1 MKNKNHKLGT
11 ILLSMGQKGLR
22 LGEIL
27 CTWEQEPGVGR
38 GAPGKSPPAW
48 TNKGRDGSGEQ
59 EDPGLEADG

>member
-1 MKNKNHKLGT
+1 
-11 ILLSMGQKGLR
+11 MGQKGLR

-27 CTWEQEPGVGR
+27 RTWEQEPGVGR